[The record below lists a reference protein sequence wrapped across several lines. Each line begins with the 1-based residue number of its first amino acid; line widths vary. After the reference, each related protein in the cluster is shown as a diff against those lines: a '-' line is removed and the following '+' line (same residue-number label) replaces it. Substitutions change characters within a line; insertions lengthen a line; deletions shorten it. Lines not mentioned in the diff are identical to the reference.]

1 MWKGPAK
8 QTVTQTSDQKRETIM
23 AICYGAPWLMPVPRM
38 MASRL
43 GEKPLKRHPFIC
55 FQIHLAANTTNELK
69 PMRASVV

>member
-1 MWKGPAK
+1 MWKGLAK

-43 GEKPLKRHPFIC
+43 GGKPLKR
-55 FQIHLAANTTNELK
+55 QNDTHLYVSKSTLPPIR
-69 PMRASVV
+69 PMS